1 MKSIFELDATTGLNT
16 HTYDYAYDS
25 VDNRTFSSENGAVT
39 FTYDLASRL
48 LTSTSESYTFD
59 DNGNCVSVW
68 ESADSWVSMVYDKE
82 NRMVE
87 HHQYDANQDPS
98 LVISTY
104 TYNADSQKRKEES
117 LGEGVA
123 TLIWDGS
130 EYLGEES

>member
-1 MKSIFELDATTGLNT
+1 MPTRGYVTNT
-16 HTYDYAYDS
+16 YDS

-87 HHQYDANQDPS
+87 HHQFNSNEDPS
-98 LVISTY
+98 LVITTY
-104 TYNADSQKRKEES
+104 TYNADSQKRKEQHQ
-117 LGEGVA
+117 LDGVV

-130 EYLGEES
+130 EYLGEEA